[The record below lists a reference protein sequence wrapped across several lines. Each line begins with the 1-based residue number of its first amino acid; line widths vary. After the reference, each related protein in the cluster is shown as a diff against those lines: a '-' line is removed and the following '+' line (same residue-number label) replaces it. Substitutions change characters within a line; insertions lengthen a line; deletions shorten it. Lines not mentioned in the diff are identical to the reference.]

1 MYRNMKSTQ
10 RTGAK
15 RIAGITADVIF
26 TLVLLLSLFAA
37 VTALGFR
44 AGGRFMGL
52 GIVQSGS
59 MQNSG
64 LNKGD
69 VVAVRPQDEYRA
81 GDIIVFY
88 RAPERYG
95 EAYDPSIRAE
105 IWIHEI
111 IDVRT
116 DSLGRQTYL
125 TKGSSNAADD
135 GFYVPQDFVLGT
147 AARLPGA
154 LSAFFR
160 FTASAAGI
168 WCLVI
173 VPCAILLVYLAWDL
187 VMLLTQKREVPEGEF
202 AVSQTEGTPEQRAA
216 PFSERQTFTY
226 TFFVRLHTAEEA
238 VRQRVNA
245 LENQLLSYRNG
256 RARARGRLGKKY
268 KTYRVGRV
276 PFARLCL
283 RGKTVIMYLA
293 LPYEKA
299 AAAYKNVRDKS
310 DIRKY
315 QKFPSEVRI
324 KSELALQKA
333 LRLIE
338 QSALENGFEKNAP
351 FVPLPVPPAVPM
363 EGLLA
368 AGYIVPRKAFFAF
381 PERSE
386 RETVREN
393 EEESAVCVSD
403 GENAEIL

>member
-37 VTALGFR
+37 VTALSFR
-44 AGGRFMGL
+44 AGGRFLGL

-59 MQNSG
+59 MQSSG

-69 VVAVRPQDEYRA
+69 VVAVRPQDGYRA
-81 GDIIVFY
+81 VDIIVFY

-116 DSLGRQTYL
+116 DGLGRQTYL

-160 FTASAAGI
+160 FAASAAGI

-187 VMLLTQKREVPEGEF
+187 VMLLTQKREAPEGEF
-202 AVSQTEGTPEQRAA
+202 AVSQAEGTPEQQATLS
-216 PFSERQTFTY
+216 SERQTFTY
-226 TFFVRLHTAEEA
+226 TFFARLHTAEEA

-245 LENQLLSYRNG
+245 LENQL
-256 RARARGRLGKKY
+256 RA
-268 KTYRVGRV
+268 

-338 QSALENGFEKNAP
+338 RSALENGFEKNAA

-363 EGLLA
+363 EELLA
-368 AGYIVPRKAFFAF
+368 EGYIVPHKAFFAF

-403 GENAEIL
+403 DENAALL